1 MSLYTFCVSWT
12 LMPKDTDPG
21 VPEYSSLLF
30 LGAEPPAHVIG
41 PPAGTLLHYA
51 CKCNVGQSTFFSM
64 LCFDRP
70 RHSCQAAL
78 YHGSDMLN
86 LKGCIV
92 PVTPGITAIT
102 AQVMSNVPCTSVQ
115 NICGTTPWH
124 CVANVC
130 SQPAVA
136 EHTGTVSPS
145 HMAIVSNADCKTT
158 YIYT

>member
-21 VPEYSSLLF
+21 VPKYSSLLF

-51 CKCNVGQSTFFSM
+51 CKCNVGISTFSSM

-86 LKGCIV
+86 LHIWRRYSMPTDKIH
-92 PVTPGITAIT
+92 T
-102 AQVMSNVPCTSVQ
+102 VMCQYIQS
-115 NICGTTPWH
+115 ICHMVSLCRQRH
-124 CVANVC
+124 CKYDMR
-130 SQPAVA
+130 
-136 EHTGTVSPS
+136 HK
-145 HMAIVSNADCKTT
+145 KTWRD
-158 YIYT
+158 IPRSRVV